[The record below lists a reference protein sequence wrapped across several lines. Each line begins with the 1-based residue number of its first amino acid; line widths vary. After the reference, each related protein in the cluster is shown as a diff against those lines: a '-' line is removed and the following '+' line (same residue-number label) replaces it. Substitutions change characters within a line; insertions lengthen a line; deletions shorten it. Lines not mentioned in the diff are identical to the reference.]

1 MTDIATRILQSLAA
15 VDAERRRRAAEPA
28 LAAGVVAVKRY
39 QQARFER
46 MHADLFES
54 TRYAPAAR
62 FFVDEL
68 YGPQDFAQ
76 RDAQFSRIVPA
87 LVRLFPDDI
96 VETVEAL
103 AAVHA
108 LSERLDSA
116 LSGHLGGA
124 APARES
130 YVRAWQATG
139 EPESRRR
146 QLELVVRVGR
156 SLDRH
161 TRSRMLRA
169 SLKAMR
175 GPARAAGLGTL
186 QAFLETGF
194 DAFGAM
200 RGAREFLAMIETR
213 ETALVERLFQPD
225 AVAAATGD
233 VAPDDLLAQL
243 P

>member
-1 MTDIATRILQSLAA
+1 MSDIASRILQSLAA

-28 LAAGVVAVKRY
+28 LAAGVAAVKRY

-46 MHADLFES
+46 THADLFDS
-54 TRYAPAAR
+54 ARYAPAAR

-116 LSGHLGGA
+116 LAGHLGGA
-124 APARES
+124 APDRAR

-139 EPESRRR
+139 EPDSRQR
-146 QLELVVRVGR
+146 QLDLVTHVGR

-161 TRSRMLRA
+161 TRSLVLRA

-175 GPARAAGLGTL
+175 GPARAAGLGAL
-186 QAFLETGF
+186 QAFLEAGF

-200 RGAREFLAMIETR
+200 RGAREFLATIQAR
-213 ETALVERLFQPD
+213 ESALVQRLFQPD
-225 AVAAATGD
+225 AVAGATGII
-233 VAPDDLLAQL
+233 ASDDPLAQL